1 MSTPND
7 MRKFIGYMYGK
18 KPEKIQY
25 VKEEV
30 KKDMSMRDLLGK
42 MRVVNENTQTNMA
55 TNIDSQNEQDK
66 MNNYFEDNKVTI
78 EFEKFEVFSN
88 GALMAGT
95 IDNQIQF
102 VYKVTSDEKTSGIE
116 VNYLEDFNPND
127 IENVEVVKKVETYYD
142 GFYKYWRD
150 QLFN

>member
-42 MRVVNENTQTNMA
+42 MRVINEDTQANMA

-116 VNYLEDFNPND
+116 VNYLNDFNPND
-127 IENVEVVKKVETYYD
+127 VENEEIVKKVETYYD

>member
-1 MSTPND
+1 
-7 MRKFIGYMYGK
+7 MYGK